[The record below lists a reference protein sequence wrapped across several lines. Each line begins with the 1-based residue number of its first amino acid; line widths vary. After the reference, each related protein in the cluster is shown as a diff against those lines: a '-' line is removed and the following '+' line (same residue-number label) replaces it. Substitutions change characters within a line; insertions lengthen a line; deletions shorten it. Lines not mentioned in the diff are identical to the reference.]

1 MGAWQA
7 EITIEPRAA
16 HELITSQF
24 PEFERVEPL
33 GQGWD
38 YTAFLV
44 DDAYVFRFPRRA
56 VVLPGM
62 EREIATLPRVSLPV
76 AVPTPL
82 FLGTPADECPWPFF
96 GAPFIPGDEPLGVA
110 DDVRGAVS
118 MDLARALR
126 ALHAHDPADLPED
139 L

>member
-7 EITIEPRAA
+7 EIAIEPRAA
-16 HELITSQF
+16 HELISSQV
-24 PEFERVEPL
+24 PQFERLEPL

-44 DDAYVFRFPRRA
+44 DDDYVFRFPRRA

-62 EREIATLPRVSLPV
+62 EREIATLPRLALPV
-76 AVPTPL
+76 QTPTPL
-82 FLGTPADECPWPFF
+82 YVGDATADFPYRFY
-96 GAPFIPGDEPLGVA
+96 GAPYIEGGEPLAVS
-110 DDVRGAVS
+110 DDVRRRVS
-118 MDLARALR
+118 IDLARSLR

-139 L
+139 A

>member
-7 EITIEPRAA
+7 EIRIEPRAA

-62 EREIATLPRVSLPV
+62 EREIATSLRLSLPV
-76 AVPTPL
+76 ALAAAQFVGDAARG
-82 FLGTPADECPWPFF
+82 FPWRFF
-96 GAPFIPGDEPLGVA
+96 GARSIPGVEQL
-110 DDVRGAVS
+110 DVS
-118 MDLARALR
+118 
-126 ALHAHDPADLPED
+126 
-139 L
+139 